1 MGLTQHSIAM
11 ESLLAMHC
19 MRIAGTGLIEKRLN
33 HAIHCNTSVGSF
45 GHVIHWINSTIQGAL
60 HFERDECENN
70 SDHLRDRMQQ
80 QIFEALLDEKA
91 AEAAWYVCRD
101 SLLLGPLG
109 MMSRDVKSWPSHWC
123 KNWHVSFFESI
134 LDVCDQIWSVILP
147 PSRPPSSLAVGRNCA
162 VQGSGF
168 ATWLFASR
176 HGPWTRLARAS
187 RMDHG
192 DSGCYCHIS
201 LLVLLLWL
209 GCFASPLRT
218 GWSISGSVSS
228 RRAPVLR
235 SWESHDLP
243 VQRGQYRDDS
253 LRRISW
259 SCGLGMIGWSSWD
272 LLRFGA
278 CVEVMFAGCLGCALE
293 FRCFIGCSTRTL
305 MIFNYPMCN
314 LLKTLEKRACSG
326 QD

>member
-1 MGLTQHSIAM
+1 MPSTLREMNVRIIRIICGIECNSKCSKHSW
-11 ESLLAMHC
+11 
-19 MRIAGTGLIEKRLN
+19 TKRLLRQ
-33 HAIHCNTSVGSF
+33 HVMFAEIRCYLAHLAWCQEMSSVDL
-45 GHVIHWINSTIQGAL
+45 GA
-60 HFERDECENN
+60 RID
-70 SDHLRDRMQQ
+70 
-80 QIFEALLDEKA
+80 
-91 AEAAWYVCRD
+91 
-101 SLLLGPLG
+101 
-109 MMSRDVKSWPSHWC
+109 MSPFSNLFLMFV
-123 KNWHVSFFESI
+123 
-134 LDVCDQIWSVILP
+134 DQIWSVILP
-147 PSRPPSSLAVGRNCA
+147 PSWPPSSLAVGRNCA

-243 VQRGQYRDDS
+243 VQRGQYRDDP

-259 SCGLGMIGWSSWD
+259 SCGLGMIGRSSWD